1 LERPAREGEISQGC
15 SGRNKPGKEMN
26 WIDQPGKELER
37 FARVRTGEIR
47 QGRSRRDQ
55 ARKGIGVIS
64 KGCSGGN
71 QPGK

>member
-1 LERPAREGEISQGC
+1 MCWRDQ
-15 SGRNKPGKEMN
+15 PGKERN

-37 FARVRTGEIR
+37 FARVRIGEIC
-47 QGRSRRDQ
+47 QARSRRDQ

-71 QPGK
+71 KPGKE